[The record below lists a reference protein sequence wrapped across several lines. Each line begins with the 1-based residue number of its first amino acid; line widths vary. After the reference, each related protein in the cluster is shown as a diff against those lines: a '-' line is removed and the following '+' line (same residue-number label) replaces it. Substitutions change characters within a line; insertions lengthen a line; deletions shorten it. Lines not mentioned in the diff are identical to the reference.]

1 MAAAKKCDR
10 CGNYY
15 DDNRRKRI
23 MGFSVIGIKIITQ
36 GPYKNMDLCDICV
49 DELYDFLK
57 IKEDEK
63 ND

>member
-15 DDNRRKRI
+15 DNNERKRI
-23 MGFSVIGIKIITQ
+23 MGFSVIGIKIRTLCH
-36 GPYKNMDLCDICV
+36 YKNMDLCDICV
-49 DELYDFLK
+49 DELYDFLG